1 MKGARFDH
9 VMTRLSRFGAA
20 VVLVISFA
28 FMLFLTVFAC
38 LETGD
43 VSTNNAAGELVELY
57 ADNIFLNALALFIL
71 VSTLY
76 LLYRHS
82 SDFSLWWTELV
93 MMAAPSVMAALTVA
107 VLTF

>member
-9 VMTRLSRFGAA
+9 GMTRLSRLGAA
-20 VVLVISFA
+20 VVLVLSFA

-57 ADNIFLNALALFIL
+57 ADNIFLNALLLFIL
-71 VSTLY
+71 ISTLY

-82 SDFSLWWTELV
+82 ASFSLWRT
-93 MMAAPSVMAALTVA
+93 
-107 VLTF
+107 